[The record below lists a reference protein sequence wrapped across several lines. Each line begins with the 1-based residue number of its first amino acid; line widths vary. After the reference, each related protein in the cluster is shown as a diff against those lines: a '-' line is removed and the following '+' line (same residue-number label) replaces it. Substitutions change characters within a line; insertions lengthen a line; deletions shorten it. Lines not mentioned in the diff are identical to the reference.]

1 LSENRGRLVAFE
13 GVEGSG
19 KSTQARLLAADLG
32 ATLTREPGGT
42 DIGARLR
49 AILVDTGSAALDWRA
64 EALVVLADRA
74 QHVAEVVRPALVK
87 GDDVITDRFTASTL
101 AYQGFGRGLEGDDLL
116 RLSAWAAAG
125 LEPDLNVLLD
135 VRPERGR
142 SRIAR
147 VLDRMESEDDEFH
160 ERVATGY
167 RSLAG
172 ADPDRWV
179 VVDGDGT
186 VEEVA
191 ARVRTAFDQRMP
203 RR

>member
-1 LSENRGRLVAFE
+1 VAFE

-32 ATLTREPGGT
+32 AVLTQEPGGT
-42 DIGARLR
+42 GIGVRLR
-49 AILVDTGSAALDWRA
+49 KILVDTGSAALDSRA

-74 QHVAEVVRPALVK
+74 QHVAEVVRPALVR
-87 GDDVITDRFTASTL
+87 GDHVITDRFTASTL
-101 AYQGFGRGLEGDDLL
+101 AYQGFGRGLEVDDLL
-116 RLSAWAAAG
+116 RMSAWAAVG

-135 VRPERGR
+135 VNPERGR
-142 SRIAR
+142 SRISRA
-147 VLDRMESEDDEFH
+147 LDRMESEDDAFH

-167 RSLAG
+167 RSMA
-172 ADPDRWV
+172 ATDPDRWV

-191 ARVRTAFDQRMP
+191 GRVRAAFDERAS